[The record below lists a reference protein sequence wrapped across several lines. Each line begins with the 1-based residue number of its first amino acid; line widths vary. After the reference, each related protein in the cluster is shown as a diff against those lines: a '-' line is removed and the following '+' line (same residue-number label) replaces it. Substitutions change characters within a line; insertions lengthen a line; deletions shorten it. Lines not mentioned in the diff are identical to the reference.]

1 MKIHLLF
8 RKYMWLVNTIRQ
20 TGRISLSELNEQWQ
34 DSELSE
40 GLPMSRATFNRNRQE
55 ILEIFGIDID
65 CDRSDGNRYYIAGN
79 EDFNCDSIQKWMLST
94 LSVGSLLSQSLSL
107 KDRILLE
114 SIPSANDTLQQ
125 ILQAM
130 KENVKIEL
138 EHEKY
143 GCNEITYRVVEPYCI
158 KLFEKRW
165 YLLGR
170 TENDLRIFSLDR
182 IKSLSLT
189 TDRFKIDRDFD
200 AEKFC
205 SNYFG
210 AFVKTDIKPEVVTI
224 RALGNERFYMRDLP
238 LHTSQEMIAENTDS
252 MDFRLYLAPTVD
264 FINCLL
270 GKGNRIK
277 VLKPAWLADEVR
289 RIHELAAGMYK

>member
-1 MKIHLLF
+1 MKMHHIF

-79 EDFNCDSIQKWMLST
+79 EDFNCDSIQKWMLSA

-130 KENVKIEL
+130 RENVKIEL

-210 AFVKTDIKPEVVTI
+210 AFVKTDIKPETVTI
-224 RALGNERFYMRDLP
+224 RAFGNERFYMRDLP
-238 LHTSQEMIAENTDS
+238 LHPSQEMIAENADS

-264 FINCLL
+264 FVNCLL
-270 GKGNRIK
+270 GKGYRIK

-289 RIHELAAGMYK
+289 RVHEIAAGMYK